1 MFCVECGK
9 EGELYQ
15 GLCVECYLAKNVF
28 IKIPKNI
35 DVEVCA
41 HCGARKRGK
50 SWVSYEGED
59 LIENVLIENARS
71 HKDVTDFDVHIK
83 SDLEDENNVIVSV
96 LTHSNVLGLKAEEKH
111 DIRIRIKRIVCD
123 ECSKQHGGYWEAK
136 VQLRGSKRGLSDED
150 LEKAVEIVDSI
161 VVSRE
166 KKDKSAFVTK
176 VQEIHNGLDF
186 YLGSKNLGK
195 AISKGL
201 ANEFGGEVKAS
212 HKLVGK
218 KDGKDVYRTTYA
230 VRALDYRSGDFIQLE
245 GKVMKLLSLSTN
257 KIHLRALETGENI
270 SIKSEEME
278 KAKLL
283 GGKEIIKD
291 MVVVSKSE
299 KEIQVLDPETL
310 RTVDVVLP
318 RDFEVS
324 GESVKVVKSE
334 VGYFLEEDK

>member
-28 IKIPKNI
+28 IKVPKNI

-50 SWVSYEGED
+50 SWISYEGED
-59 LIENVLIENARS
+59 IIKKVVIENAKS
-71 HKDVTDFDVHIK
+71 HKDITDFDVHIK
-83 SDLEDENNVIVSV
+83 SDFEDENNVIVSV
-96 LTHSNVLGLKAEEKH
+96 ITHVNVLGLKAEEEH
-111 DIRIRIKRIVCD
+111 DTRIRIKRVVCD

-136 VQLRGSKRGLSDED
+136 VQLRGSKRGLSEVD
-150 LEKAVEIVDSI
+150 LEKALEMVDQI

-166 KKDKSAFVTK
+166 RKEKSAFVTK
-176 VQEIHNGLDF
+176 VEEIHNGLDF

-195 AISKGL
+195 VISKGL
-201 ANEFGGEVKAS
+201 ANEFGGEVKES
-212 HKLVGK
+212 HKLIGK
-218 KDGKDVYRTTYA
+218 KDGKDVYRTTYS
-230 VRALDYRSGDFIQLE
+230 VRALDFRSGDFIQLN

-257 KIHLRALETGENI
+257 KVHLRSLETGENI
-270 SIKSEEME
+270 SLKPEELE

-310 RTVDVVLP
+310 KTVDVLLP
-318 RDFEVS
+318 RNFEVN
-324 GESVKVVKSE
+324 GESVKIIKSE
-334 VGYFLEEDK
+334 VGYFLV

>member
-15 GLCVECYLAKNVF
+15 GLCVECYLAKNIF

-50 SWVSYEGED
+50 SWISYEGED
-59 LIENVLIENARS
+59 IIEKVVIENAIS

-83 SDLEDENNVIVSV
+83 SDFEDENNIIVSV
-96 LTHSNVLGLKAEEKH
+96 LTHANVLGLKAEEEH
-111 DIRIRIKRIVCD
+111 DTRIRIKRIVCD

-136 VQLRGSKRGLSDED
+136 VQLRGSKRGLSEED

-176 VQEIHNGLDF
+176 VEEIHNGLDF

-201 ANEFGGEVKAS
+201 ANEFGGEVKGS

-218 KDGKDVYRTTYA
+218 KDGKEVYRTTYA
-230 VRALDYRSGDFIQLE
+230 VRALDFRSGDFIQLDD
-245 GKVMKLLSLSTN
+245 KVMRMLSLSAN
-257 KIHLRALETGENI
+257 KAHLRALETGENI
-270 SIKSEEME
+270 SLKSEEME

-283 GGKEIIKD
+283 GGKEIITE

-310 RTVDVVLP
+310 KTVDVVLP
-318 RDFEVS
+318 RNFEVE
-324 GESVKVVKSE
+324 GESVMVVKSE
-334 VGYFLEEDK
+334 VGYFLVGDK

>member
-9 EGELYQ
+9 EGELYR

-28 IKIPKNI
+28 VKIPKNI

-41 HCGARKRGK
+41 HCGARKKGK
-50 SWVSYEGED
+50 SWISYEGED
-59 LIENVLIENARS
+59 LIEKILIENSKS

-83 SDLEDENNVIVSV
+83 SESEDENNVIVSV
-96 LTHSNVLGLKAEEKH
+96 ITHSNVLGLKAEEEH
-111 DIRIRIKRIVCD
+111 DIRIRIKRVVCD

-150 LEKAVEIVDSI
+150 LEKAVELVDSI

-176 VQEIHNGLDF
+176 VEEIHNGLDF
-186 YLGSKNLGK
+186 YLGSKSLGK

-201 ANEFGGEVKAS
+201 ANEFGGEVKGS

-230 VRALDYRSGDFIQLE
+230 VRVLDFRLGDFIQLDR
-245 GKVMKLLSLSTN
+245 KVMKLLSLSAN
-257 KIHLRALETGENI
+257 KILLRALETGEKT
-270 SIKSEEME
+270 SIKPEELE
-278 KAKLL
+278 NAKLL
-283 GGKEIIKD
+283 GGKEIITE

-310 RTVDVVLP
+310 KTVDVLLP
-318 RDFEVS
+318 RNLEVK

-334 VGYFLEEDK
+334 VGYFLVEDK